1 MFGLVIKGDIVRNEI
16 IDKFTI
22 LVTSAFG
29 LVAALAWNDAI
40 KDFIKN
46 FGFEEYGPWVYAVVV
61 TVFAVVLTLLLGW
74 LANKTRKKN
83 VKKTRAKKSAK
94 KTR

>member
-1 MFGLVIKGDIVRNEI
+1 VRNEV

-29 LVAALAWNDAI
+29 LIAALAWNEAI
-40 KDFIKN
+40 QDFMKT
-46 FGFEEYGPWVYAVVV
+46 FGLEEYGPLVYAIIV
-61 TVFAVVLTLLLGW
+61 TVLAVVITILLGW
-74 LANKTRKKN
+74 IANKARKKV

>member
-1 MFGLVIKGDIVRNEI
+1 MRNEV

-29 LVAALAWNDAI
+29 LIAALAWNEAI
-40 KDFIKN
+40 KDFLKT
-46 FGFEEYGPWVYAVVV
+46 FGFEEYGPLVYAIVV
-61 TVFAVVLTLLLGW
+61 TVLAVVITLLLGW
-74 LANKTRKKN
+74 IANKTKKKA
-83 VKKTRAKKSAK
+83 VKKPSAKKSAK